1 MKAFIRIVDD
11 SGAEYEGVAEFNI
24 VGKVKGPDAPSP
36 KAVSVASAKK
46 PLDYTLNPRAF
57 MKNYGGGA
65 SGSQKFT
72 LLAARLA
79 KGDQG
84 ADVEGKLLTAEWNR
98 MKQIMGGPYNGA
110 YATRSKDQGWID
122 SPSKGHF
129 KLGVNWKDAIP
140 ESD

>member
-24 VGKVKGPDAPSP
+24 VGKVKRPDAPAP
-36 KAVSVASAKK
+36 EATPVAPSGSS
-46 PLDYTLNPRAF
+46 LDYSLNLRAF
-57 MKNYGGGA
+57 MKKYAGGA

-79 KGDQG
+79 EGNQG

-98 MKQIMGGPYNGA
+98 MKPIMGGSYNSA
-110 YATRSKDQGWID
+110 HATRSKDQGWID